1 MSKMKRALLTLLS
14 ILATAGL
21 AKAQE
26 RIVLRAPRLVDGTG
40 AVLENQFLVVDSGVI
55 RSVGP
60 SAAIADYDLRGL
72 TVLPG
77 LIDTH
82 VHIGWHFDPNGRLHQ
97 ESATE
102 TPEESAL
109 YAAENA
115 YTVLMAGF
123 TTVQSIGAPIDKPLR
138 DAIAR
143 GILPGPRILTSL
155 GSVNET
161 TGDPEAIRAF
171 VRARAE
177 EGADVIKI
185 FASASIRDGGAPT
198 LSQEQLDAACG
209 EAKQHGLR
217 SVVHAHGPESARR
230 TTLAGCTTV
239 EHGALLDAEVLSL
252 MAERG
257 VYFDP
262 NTHLIFENYFSN
274 RDRYLGIGNYT
285 DEGFRQ
291 MEKAVPSVLQVFQT
305 GLTMPN
311 LKMVFGTDAVAGAHG
326 RNVEELVYRVE
337 TGGQDP
343 HAAIVSITSLAAES
357 LGLSESVGTIREGM
371 AADLI
376 GVEGNPLEDIQA
388 LRNVRFV
395 MKGGK
400 VYRHEPLP

>member
-1 MSKMKRALLTLLS
+1 MIRALLVLALL
-14 ILATAGL
+14 AAPGL
-21 AKAQE
+21 SSAQD
-26 RIVLRAPRLVDGTG
+26 RVVLRAPRVLDGAG
-40 AVLENQFLVVDSGVI
+40 AVLENQFLVVESDVI

-60 SAAIADYDLRGL
+60 SASEPDYDLDGL
-72 TVLPG
+72 TLLPG

-82 VHIGWHFDPNGRLHQ
+82 VHIGWHFDSDGRLHQ

-138 DAIAR
+138 DAIER
-143 GILPGPRILTSL
+143 GTLPGPRILTSL
-155 GSVNET
+155 GSVTEA

-177 EGADVIKI
+177 EGADVVKI

-198 LSQEQLDAACG
+198 LSQQQLDAACG
-209 EAKQHGLR
+209 EAKRLGLR

-230 TTLAGCTTV
+230 TVNAGCTTV
-239 EHGALLDAEVLSL
+239 EHGALLDSEVLSL

-262 NTHLIFENYFSN
+262 NTHLIFENYFTN
-274 RDRYLGIGNYT
+274 RARYLGIGNYT
-285 DEGFRQ
+285 EEGFRQ
-291 MEKAVPSVLQVFQT
+291 MEKAVPSVLKVFQT
-305 GLTMPN
+305 GLTIPN

-343 HAAIVSITSLAAES
+343 HAAVLSITSLAAES
-357 LGLSESVGTIREGM
+357 LGLGERVGTIREGM

-376 GVEGNPLEDIQA
+376 AVDGNPLEDIVA

-395 MKGGK
+395 MKGGS
-400 VYRHEPLP
+400 VYRYEPFP